1 MTALEALDPDT
12 APTAAAALLAEARAA
27 FGGSLPNLTKV
38 MANSPPALRGYLQ
51 LAAAL
56 DDGVVP
62 PPVRERIAL
71 LVAEQNGCTYCLS
84 AHTFVAERVLK
95 LSAAEIAAARRGDS
109 ADPRIRVV
117 LQLAS
122 AVNTG
127 LGRVNEEVLDD
138 VRRTGMSDEEIAEI
152 IAHVAVNTMSNLF
165 ARASRVA
172 VDFPL
177 VVPGEAAA

>member
-1 MTALEALDPDT
+1 MTVLTSLDPDT
-12 APTAAAALLAEARAA
+12 APPAAVMLLADAKTA

-38 MANSPPALRGYLQ
+38 MANSPAALRGYLQ

-56 DDGVVP
+56 EDGVIP
-62 PPVRERIAL
+62 PEVRERIAL
-71 LVAEQNGCTYCLS
+71 LVAEQNGCAYCLS

-95 LSAAEIAAARRGDS
+95 LSGAEIAAARRADS
-109 ADPRIRVV
+109 ADRRVRVV

-127 LGRVNEEVLDD
+127 LGQVSDEILGDAREA
-138 VRRTGMSDEEIAEI
+138 GMPDEEIAEI

-177 VVPGEAAA
+177 VVPGEVAA